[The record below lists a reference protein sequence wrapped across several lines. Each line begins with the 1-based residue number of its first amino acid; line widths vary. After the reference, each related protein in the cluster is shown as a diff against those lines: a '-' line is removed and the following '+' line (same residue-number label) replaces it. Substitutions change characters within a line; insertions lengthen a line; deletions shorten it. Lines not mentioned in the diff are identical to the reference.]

1 MNIFIYGNQSFK
13 KDIQKIL
20 QDSKINEA
28 LEDLDIVE
36 IDDIKKLK
44 ENIASNPNNV
54 YLIDDDK
61 IIKNK
66 SKFSFLKHKDGI
78 EEEFLL
84 ECGVDDLSI
93 DSLEEIPNYIIRK
106 FNRQTLQ
113 QEDNFAIKDESL
125 ELDLDS
131 ELSKLLESENQDET
145 TIKEDLD
152 IEEPIGLD
160 IKELDNLI
168 ESKSIYE
175 DNKKDGNFNPLESFS
190 EDFGLNNISYDY
202 DDDSIYND
210 NTKSDED
217 ILSDIL
223 NSTNLDEDDFQSVS
237 ETFEDVNFLDQIFPN
252 KSILEKVIEDKKNE
266 DSYDY
271 LENNFEEFENIEPSR
286 LFENIELKDE
296 IDATINQNNDI
307 IEDLEEHKQEIILND
322 AEEDDEVQGDDM
334 SDEFLE
340 LDSLNEQ
347 DLISA
352 LEDIP
357 NAIIETKNE
366 NILESKNVNSV
377 ELDSS
382 NVQDIASLISKL
394 LNNKTLE
401 ITIKIKD

>member
-66 SKFSFLKHKDGI
+66 SKFSFLKPKDGI

-113 QEDNFAIKDESL
+113 QEDEFAIKDESL
-125 ELDLDS
+125 ALDLDS
-131 ELSKLLESENQDET
+131 ELSKLLESENQEET
-145 TIKEDLD
+145 IVEDDLN

-223 NSTNLDEDDFQSVS
+223 NSTNLDEDDFQSIS

-252 KSILEKVIEDKKNE
+252 KSILEKVIEDKTNE

-271 LENNFEEFENIEPSR
+271 VENNFEELENIEPSR

-340 LDSLNEQ
+340 LDGLNEQ

-366 NILESKNVNSV
+366 NILETKNVNSV